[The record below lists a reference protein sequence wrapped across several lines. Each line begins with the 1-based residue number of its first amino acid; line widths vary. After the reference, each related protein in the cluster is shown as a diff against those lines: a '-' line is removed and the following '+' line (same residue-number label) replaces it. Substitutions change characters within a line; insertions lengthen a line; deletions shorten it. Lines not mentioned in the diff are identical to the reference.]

1 MSPSEYAIW
10 LSSVLEATGSRQ
22 VPNHL
27 TTTIRENLKTVFK
40 DHIDRSYPEAI
51 QGTLADIHSGKKH
64 EPDHTSVIPPGKVTF
79 RC

>member
-10 LSSVLEATGSRQ
+10 LSSVLEAVGPQQLSG
-22 VPNHL
+22 PL

-51 QGTLADIHSGKKH
+51 QGVLADIHSGKKH
-64 EPDHTSVIPPGKVTF
+64 EPDHTYVIPPGNVTF